1 MVNSCRVTYRFT
13 RSILGTH
20 FVRQDQMS
28 KKGSKIT
35 FDSRDHPKVSKT
47 TQRRVVIT
55 TLRGSKIQG
64 IDFS

>member
-1 MVNSCRVTYRFT
+1 
-13 RSILGTH
+13 
-20 FVRQDQMS
+20 MS